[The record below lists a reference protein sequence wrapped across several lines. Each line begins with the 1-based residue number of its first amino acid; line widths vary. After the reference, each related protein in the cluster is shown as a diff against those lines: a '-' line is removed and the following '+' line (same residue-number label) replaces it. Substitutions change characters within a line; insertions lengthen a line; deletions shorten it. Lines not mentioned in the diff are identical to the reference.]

1 MLHRSQRRAQILLL
15 LPAVVLL
22 LSLSL
27 YPLLSVFYFSL
38 LDYDYT
44 TGARSFIGFANYGY
58 LLNDPFFLIS
68 VRNTVVFSVVSTL
81 SQVSLGLLFAL
92 LLNRRFP
99 GRALVVPMVVF
110 PMMISTMVVSSIW
123 RAWYHYDYGFLNN
136 LLESVGLARVP
147 WLFNPDLALYSVALV
162 DLWQWTPMAFL
173 ILLAGLQSIPSE
185 IYEAADIDGA
195 SGASRLFYITMP
207 LLSGHLY
214 LALLL
219 RTVDTLKIFDK
230 VYALT
235 GGGPGLAT
243 ETITTY
249 IYREGFKFFSVGSAS
264 AASIVM
270 LLITGILAA
279 VYAQR
284 VLRGSQAS

>member
-1 MLHRSQRRAQILLL
+1 MLL
-15 LPAVVLL
+15 V
-22 LSLSL
+22 SLSL
-27 YPLLSVFYFSL
+27 YPLLSVLYFSL
-38 LDYDYT
+38 LDYDYAS
-44 TGARSFIGFANYGY
+44 GARSFVGIRNYSY
-58 LLNDPFFLIS
+58 LLTDPFFLQS
-68 VRNTVVFSVVSTL
+68 VRNTVVFSIVSTI

-92 LLNRRFP
+92 LLNKPFA
-99 GRALVVPMVVF
+99 GRSLVIPLIVF
-110 PMMISTMVVSSIW
+110 PMIISTMVVSSIW
-123 RAWYHYDYGFLNN
+123 RAWFHYDYGFLNN
-136 LLESVGLARVP
+136 LLATLGLERVA
-147 WLFNPDLALYSVALV
+147 WLFDPGLALYSIALV

-173 ILLAGLQSIPSE
+173 ILLAGLQSIPKE
-185 IYEAADIDGA
+185 VHEAASLDGA
-195 SGASRLFYITMP
+195 SGLSGLVHVTLP
-207 LLSGHLY
+207 LLRGHLY

-249 IYREGFKFFSVGSAS
+249 IYREGFKFFSLGSAS

-270 LLITGILAA
+270 LLLTGVLAA

-284 VLRGSQAS
+284 VLSGDS